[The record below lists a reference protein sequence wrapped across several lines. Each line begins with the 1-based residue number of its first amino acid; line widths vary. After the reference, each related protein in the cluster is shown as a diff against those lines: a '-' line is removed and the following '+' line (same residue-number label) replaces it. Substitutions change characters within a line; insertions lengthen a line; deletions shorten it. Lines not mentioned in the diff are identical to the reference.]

1 MKALGTKKE
10 VLCGKATKTK
20 KGLTRENLCQMD
32 VKLASRAK
40 RSAGAQK
47 SPWTAHV
54 LAHAKKKG
62 ISFAAAL
69 ADPSTKGSYKKPGST
84 PTPTPKT
91 KEKKEKK
98 EKKTKV
104 KETENDS

>member
-1 MKALGTKKE
+1 MKSVGTKKE
-10 VLCGKATKTK
+10 VICGKATKTK

-32 VKLASRAK
+32 IKLASRAK

-69 ADPSTKGSYKKPGST
+69 ADPSTKGAYKRPNKDSA
-84 PTPTPKT
+84 PKT
-91 KEKKEKK
+91 KEKKAKK
-98 EKKTKV
+98 ET
-104 KETENDS
+104 TE